1 MLAMHT
7 RKMTYGAMILALVS
21 SAAATPP
28 VLLGTAGNFAIL
40 TKTGIS
46 TVPSSSITGNIG
58 CSPIGDSGLTGFSLV
73 ADDATAG
80 QFSRTTQVTGMAYA
94 ANFAVPTPSKLTTA
108 ISDLETAYT
117 DAAGRTVSS
126 GANLNVGAGSVAG
139 ETFTA
144 GVYTWG
150 SNVNFNSKIYIN
162 GSKSDI
168 FIFQMSGNLIVAADA
183 EVVLEGDGTGN
194 GEPKNGN
201 IVWQVAGHVE
211 VGANAHMEGVIL
223 VKTHAAFLSGSSLNG
238 RILAQTAATLDQA
251 TIVAPPPPANTGQ
264 SNNEFEVNKTNNNL
278 IVGLVVGLGGGL
290 VLLAMLAFFYYKYR
304 LIKAAKTKAAVPVNE
319 VVIAPAGVTVANS
332 KRV

>member
-1 MLAMHT
+1 MLAL
-7 RKMTYGAMILALVS
+7 AALALL
-21 SAAATPP
+21 AATDP
-28 VLLGTAGNFAIL
+28 VFLGTAADFAIL

-58 CSPIGDSGLTGFSLV
+58 CSPIAGTALTGFSLV
-73 ADDATAG
+73 SNTATAG
-80 QFSRTTQVTGMAYA
+80 QFSTTPQVSGVAYA

-168 FIFQMSGNLIVAADA
+168 FIFQMSGNLVVAAGAEITLIDA
-183 EVVLEGDGTGN
+183 GDGTG
-194 GEPKNGN
+194 GPIPAN
-201 IVWQVAGHVE
+201 IVWQVAGHIS
-211 VGANAHMEGVIL
+211 VGAGAHLEGILL
-223 VKTHAAFLSGSSLNG
+223 VKTHAAFFTGSSLNG
-238 RILAQTAATLDQA
+238 RILSQTAVTLDQA
-251 TIVAPPPPANTGQ
+251 VIVAPPSPSPEIGGSGSGVTVAKSDSAGI
-264 SNNEFEVNKTNNNL
+264 
-278 IVGLVVGLGGGL
+278 IVGVVVGLGGGL
-290 VLLAMLAFFYYKYR
+290 LIIGFFAFRYYKYR
-304 LIKAAKTKAAVPVNE
+304 LGLKAATKL
-319 VVIAPAGVTVANS
+319 
-332 KRV
+332 

>member
-1 MLAMHT
+1 MLFV
-7 RKMTYGAMILALVS
+7 LLVLGNHP
-21 SAAATPP
+21 ATAP
-28 VLLGTAGNFAIL
+28 VLLGGAADFAIL

>member
-1 MLAMHT
+1 MLAL
-7 RKMTYGAMILALVS
+7 AALALL
-21 SAAATPP
+21 AATDP
-28 VLLGTAGNFAIL
+28 VFLGTAADFAIL

-223 VKTHAAFLSGSSLNG
+223 VKTHAAFFTGSSLNG
-238 RILAQTAATLDQA
+238 RILSQTAVTLDQA
-251 TIVAPPPPANTGQ
+251 VIVAPPTPAAANSGQ
-264 SNNEFEVNKTNNNL
+264 SNNEIAVNKTNNNL

-290 VLLAMLAFFYYKYR
+290 ILLGMLAFFYYKY
-304 LIKAAKTKAAVPVNE
+304 LLLQAAKTKAAVPVNE